1 MKTLARFALAF
12 FLLPVWLRAGELPA
26 GAIAGP
32 AASGRFVAPPLART
46 ASTVLLLWGRFTPVP
61 AASYE
66 VLCDGEVLVST
77 PALSYTAT
85 HLAAG
90 RTYHFAVRALDAR
103 QQPLGE
109 TGKLAAAT
117 RAAGAVLNVRER
129 GAQGDGRAEDT
140 AAIQQAIDAC
150 PAGGTVLVPAGLYA
164 VDHLEL
170 KSGLT
175 LDLEPGA
182 TLHFLGRGVGHYDP
196 HDVVLPGPDGPVSVS
211 VGALIT
217 GVHADHVT
225 ITGGGTIQA
234 NGETW
239 WPHASDYRP
248 KVFEV
253 AGARDLF
260 VQGITVED
268 PPSWDVHPL
277 DVDGVVFANVTFNRR
292 ALAHSVNADG
302 LDLDSCRD
310 VLVVGCAFGNQ
321 DDSIAIKCGKLTP
334 EQARRQ
340 RPSADIV
347 VRDCLFDGRLGPG
360 SHPLG
365 IAIGSEICGGVQ
377 RVLVQ
382 DCAFRDVASIMNV
395 KANRDRRHARVED
408 VLVQDCSYANTVFG
422 DEPWN
427 HGPITVDLF
436 YYGRTEDPDAPHPPS
451 PDTPCFRRLH
461 FRNITIDNPRGYA
474 IYLTGLA
481 EQPIEDVSFD
491 HITATSQLGLFA
503 RNVDGLT
510 LDHVDLTPRSGPAF
524 VWGPNV
530 THLHVQP

>member
-1 MKTLARFALAF
+1 MKILPRFAWALL
-12 FLLPVWLRAGELPA
+12 LLPVCAWAGELPA

-46 ASTVLLLWGRFTPVP
+46 ASTVLLLWGRFTAMP

-66 VLCDGEVLVST
+66 VLCDGAVLAAT

-90 RTYHFAVRALDAR
+90 RTYRFAIRALDAG
-103 QQPLGE
+103 QHPLGE
-109 TGKLAAAT
+109 TGKLSAAT
-117 RAAGAVLNVRER
+117 KAAGVVLNVRER
-129 GAQGDGRAEDT
+129 GAKGDGLAEDT
-140 AAIQQAIDAC
+140 AVIQQAIDAC
-150 PAGGTVLVPAGLYA
+150 PAGGTVLVPAGLYS

-170 KSGLT
+170 KRDLT
-175 LDLEPGA
+175 LDLAPGA
-182 TLHFLGRGVGHYDP
+182 TLRFLGRGVGHYDA

-217 GVHADHVT
+217 GVHTDHVT

-239 WPHASDYRP
+239 WQHASDYRP

-253 AGARDLF
+253 VGARDLF
-260 VQGITVED
+260 VQGVAVED

-277 DVDGVVFANVTFNRR
+277 DDDGVVFANVTFNRR
-292 ALAHSVNADG
+292 ALAHSINADG

-310 VLVVGCAFGNQ
+310 VLVVGCSFGNQ

-334 EQARRQ
+334 TQARRQ

-347 VRDCLFDGRLGPG
+347 VRDCLFDGRLGPS

-365 IAIGSEICGGVQ
+365 IAIGSEICGGVA

-382 DCAFRDVASIMNV
+382 DCAFRDVASIMNI
-395 KANRDRRHARVED
+395 KANRDRRYARVED

-427 HGPITVDLF
+427 HGPITLDLF
-436 YYGRTEDPDAPHPPS
+436 YYGRTEDPNAPHPPS
-451 PDTPCFRRLH
+451 PDTPFFHRLH
-461 FRNITIDNPRGYA
+461 FRNLTIDNPRGYA
-474 IYLTGLA
+474 IYITGLT
-481 EQPIEDVSFD
+481 ERPIEDVTFD
-491 HITATSQLGLFA
+491 HVTAHSKLGLFA
-503 RNVDGLT
+503 RNIAGLT
-510 LDHVDLTPRSGPAF
+510 LQAVDLTPQSGPAF
-524 VWGPNV
+524 VWGTNV
-530 THLHVQP
+530 TQLHVQP